1 MLVIPI
7 QSFVPNPLSYARS
20 FQLVSTG
27 TANRK
32 PHVTLRSYMTS
43 SSRALPASRRN
54 ATRTSTASNV
64 GSQKTKTKT
73 STSSSGDKV
82 AKGDNRRNSRRGMH
96 HSSGRGPSSINRVWR
111 LFNVEVPLHLD
122 PGKDH
127 IGCHQELLTAV
138 AKMIGLDN
146 NKNSLTESIVK
157 VVKKSFDGRWK
168 KTGPKFVY
176 TVDVDLTSCSD
187 KSVRIYPKEGQIE
200 EVAEEQESIQQS
212 LSRMVLDNNKGNQTR
227 IVIVGAGPTG
237 KSLFKDDPTSCVLF
251 SNIFSD

>member
-1 MLVIPI
+1 MICISLCLILVIPI
-7 QSFVPNPLSYARS
+7 QSFLPNPLSYARS
-20 FQLVSTG
+20 FQLVYRVATDTS
-27 TANRK
+27 NR
-32 PHVTLRSYMTS
+32 YMTS
-43 SSRALPASRRN
+43 SSRIIPVSGLN
-54 ATRTSTASNV
+54 VTRTSTATSSL
-64 GSQKTKTKT
+64 GSKKMKTKK
-73 STSSSGDKV
+73 SISSSGDKV
-82 AKGDNRRNSRRGMH
+82 TKGDDRRNSRRGMH
-96 HSSGRGPSSINRVWR
+96 HLSVRDSSSIKRVWR

-146 NKNSLTESIVK
+146 NKSSLTESIVK

-187 KSVRIYPKEGQIE
+187 KSVRIYPKEGQVE

-212 LSRMVLDNNKGNQTR
+212 LSRSMLDNKGNQSR

-237 KSLFKDDPTSCVLF
+237 KSCALK
-251 SNIFSD
+251 

>member
-1 MLVIPI
+1 MICISLCLILVIPI
-7 QSFVPNPLSYARS
+7 QSFLLNPLSYARS
-20 FQLVSTG
+20 FQLVYRVSTD
-27 TANRK
+27 TSNR
-32 PHVTLRSYMTS
+32 YMTS
-43 SSRALPASRRN
+43 SSRVVPVSGRN
-54 ATRTSTASNV
+54 ATHTSTASSL
-64 GSQKTKTKT
+64 GSQKMKTKK

-82 AKGDNRRNSRRGMH
+82 TKGDNRRNNRRGMH
-96 HSSGRGPSSINRVWR
+96 HLSGRGLSSINRVWR

-146 NKNSLTESIVK
+146 NKSSLTESIVK

-212 LSRMVLDNNKGNQTR
+212 LSRSVLDNKDNQSR

-237 KSLFKDDPTSCVLF
+237 KS
-251 SNIFSD
+251 

>member
-1 MLVIPI
+1 M
-7 QSFVPNPLSYARS
+7 
-20 FQLVSTG
+20 
-27 TANRK
+27 
-32 PHVTLRSYMTS
+32 
-43 SSRALPASRRN
+43 
-54 ATRTSTASNV
+54 
-64 GSQKTKTKT
+64 KTKKST
-73 STSSSGDKV
+73 SSSSGDKV
-82 AKGDNRRNSRRGMH
+82 AKGDNRQNSRRGMH
-96 HSSGRGPSSINRVWR
+96 HLSGRGGPSSINRVWR

-146 NKNSLTESIVK
+146 NKSSLTESIVK

-212 LSRMVLDNNKGNQTR
+212 LSRSVLDNKGNQPR

-237 KSLFKDDPTSCVLF
+237 KS
-251 SNIFSD
+251 

>member
-1 MLVIPI
+1 MM
-7 QSFVPNPLSYARS
+7 
-20 FQLVSTG
+20 
-27 TANRK
+27 K
-32 PHVTLRSYMTS
+32 
-43 SSRALPASRRN
+43 
-54 ATRTSTASNV
+54 
-64 GSQKTKTKT
+64 KK
-73 STSSSGDKV
+73 STSSSVDKV
-82 AKGDNRRNSRRGMH
+82 TKGDNRRNSRRG
-96 HSSGRGPSSINRVWR
+96 PSSINKVWR

-146 NKNSLTESIVK
+146 NKSSLTESIVK

-187 KSVRIYPKEGQIE
+187 RSVRIYPKEGQIE
-200 EVAEEQESIQQS
+200 EIAEEQESIQES
-212 LSRMVLDNNKGNQTR
+212 LSRMVLDNKGNQSR

-237 KSLFKDDPTSCVLF
+237 K
-251 SNIFSD
+251 

>member
-1 MLVIPI
+1 MCVICISLCLILVIPI
-7 QSFVPNPLSYARS
+7 KSFLLNPFSSVRS
-20 FQLVSTG
+20 FQLVYRFSTD
-27 TANRK
+27 TSNR
-32 PHVTLRSYMTS
+32 YMTS
-43 SSRALPASRRN
+43 SSRVVPVSGRN
-54 ATRTSTASNV
+54 ATRTSTAS
-64 GSQKTKTKT
+64 SQKMKTKR

-82 AKGDNRRNSRRGMH
+82 TKGDNRQNSRRGMH
-96 HSSGRGPSSINRVWR
+96 HLSGRGGPSSINRVWR

-146 NKNSLTESIVK
+146 NKSRLTESIVK

-212 LSRMVLDNNKGNQTR
+212 LSRSVLDNKGNQPR

-237 KSLFKDDPTSCVLF
+237 KS
-251 SNIFSD
+251 